1 MSALEDARA
10 AQAAWDD
17 GGRILPSRLA
27 TMAMPAIRK
36 ARSLHKRNN
45 RGFVKSP
52 RIVGWQR
59 DGAS

>member
-1 MSALEDARA
+1 LETENASQGRDALMDL
-10 AQAAWDD
+10 
-17 GGRILPSRLA
+17 LPSRLA

-52 RIVGWQR
+52 RIAGWQR

>member
-1 MSALEDARA
+1 MEGSHSEPPRHLTMSAI
-10 AQAAWDD
+10 Q
-17 GGRILPSRLA
+17 
-27 TMAMPAIRK
+27 K

-52 RIVGWQR
+52 RIARLRR